1 MAEQEKCRDGP
12 RQSKGERV
20 IAKLR
25 TDHLHIEEKKSLNE
39 LCFDYED
46 LFFLT
51 GDKLSCTNAA
61 RHDIQ
66 LEPGVT
72 AINTRPYGLPESQ
85 REEIDRQV
93 KQLLEER
100 FIAKS
105 DSDGTA
111 LLLVPKK
118 VGPDRKRKYRLVV
131 DFCKLNENNC
141 GGVLNPYLLLLKYWT
156 SCVSL
161 SILHA

>member
-1 MAEQEKCRDGP
+1 
-12 RQSKGERV
+12 
-20 IAKLR
+20 
-25 TDHLHIEEKKSLNE
+25 

-118 VGPDRKRKYRLVV
+118 VGPDRKRK
-131 DFCKLNENNC
+131 
-141 GGVLNPYLLLLKYWT
+141 
-156 SCVSL
+156 
-161 SILHA
+161 